1 LSEKDEQMS
10 TTAREK
16 KYCSKKTKRKRIFKA
31 FPTHK
36 HRYTNL
42 ISGIAY

>member
-16 KYCSKKTKRKRIFKA
+16 KYCSKKQKEKEFLKL
-31 FPTHK
+31 FQH
-36 HRYTNL
+36 TNIDIL
-42 ISGIAY
+42 I